1 LCIDVYTNLNKLAK
15 QVNDEI
21 KCLEQELFEAT
32 ALIRERIVLFPDNI
46 VLIQIFASLA
56 SFDLFTQNTKRRIQ
70 ETLQYIAANDKLSDQ
85 DIQEVGE
92 DLSEKLGQI
101 LEAKTVIATIKNR
114 LRN

>member
-1 LCIDVYTNLNKLAK
+1 MDVPANLKKLAK

-21 KCLEQELFEAT
+21 KNLEQELSEAT
-32 ALIRERIVLFPDNI
+32 ELIRERIVLFPGNI

-56 SFDLFTQNTKRRIQ
+56 SYDLFTQNTKRRIQ

-101 LEAKTVIATIKNR
+101 LEAKTVVVMINNR
-114 LRN
+114 LRK

>member
-1 LCIDVYTNLNKLAK
+1 MDVPANLKKLAK

-21 KCLEQELFEAT
+21 KNLEQELSEAT
-32 ALIRERIVLFPDNI
+32 ELIRERIVLFPGNI
-46 VLIQIFASLA
+46 VSIQIFASLA
-56 SFDLFTQNTKRRIQ
+56 SYDLFTQNTKRRIQ

-101 LEAKTVIATIKNR
+101 LEAKTVVVMISNR
-114 LRN
+114 LRK